1 MSSDKEERQLP
12 TNVLQQSMSQNR
24 LQMPAAASYG
34 SMGGYGNRQQYQNND
49 YYNYDYPD
57 YGGGNRGYGAYG
69 QNTNSNMRNRQF
81 LLGSSNQNNYGSGF
95 GGSNQI
101 DRSSYGSFS
110 GGYNEC
116 DSGISI
122 ALLLIS
128 LAGIATMFYILYT
141 KIQAGRKKRSSDETD
156 LWWAFENIETIVY
169 SGKLALA
176 VIRPAGLGMPNKIEL
191 GSNDLLC

>member
-1 MSSDKEERQLP
+1 MSG
-12 TNVLQQSMSQNR
+12 
-24 LQMPAAASYG
+24 AASYG

-57 YGGGNRGYGAYG
+57 YGHNGGGNRGYGAYG
-69 QNTNSNMRNRQF
+69 QNTNSNNMRNRQF
-81 LLGSSNQNNYGSGF
+81 LLGSSNQNNYGSGY

-141 KIQAGRKKRSSDETD
+141 KIQAGRKKRSSDQTD
-156 LWWAFENIETIVY
+156 LWWAFENLETIVY
-169 SGKLALA
+169 SGKLLLA
-176 VIRPAGLGMPNKIEL
+176 GQ
-191 GSNDLLC
+191 